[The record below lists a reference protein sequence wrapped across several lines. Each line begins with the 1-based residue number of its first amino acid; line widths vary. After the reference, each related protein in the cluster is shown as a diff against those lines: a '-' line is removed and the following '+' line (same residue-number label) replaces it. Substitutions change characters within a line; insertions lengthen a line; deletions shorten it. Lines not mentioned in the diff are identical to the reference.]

1 MNKVEKIRIKKFKVL
16 EDFEHEFNGENYM
29 IVGENGVGKTSL
41 IQFLGIAFGDQ
52 KHIQPDCYG
61 DGVVWIDKDGKNY
74 VLKVKIDEGKSKI
87 TITYPDGKTLDSKG
101 ALHTLF
107 GAVSFDPDEFAM
119 LSKTKA
125 GQKDQVLQYKKLLP
139 VEFVSFL
146 ETEEKRIKDWESER
160 TDLGREV
167 TKLKGSVEKNPMLG
181 SNLNDMPSVDI
192 AKVYEELKVA
202 QKHNETVARG
212 QENMATREKEA
223 QEKEK
228 EIDQLKISLKE
239 KRNNANEIANWLNA
253 NPKKDVSEMEK
264 QIAEATEINAKFD
277 AAKALKSDM
286 LKLEGQQNEYGEY
299 TAKIEAGRQLIAD
312 AIRYEKLP
320 IDGLGFDE
328 DKLLWNGIPVNPES
342 LSESEVMELG
352 VRIKFAENPEFGIL
366 LLNRTE
372 SIGKTRWESILSMC
386 KEKGWQVIAEKVERG
401 TEKLTMELIV
411 E

>member
-52 KHIQPDCYG
+52 KHIPPDCYG

-264 QIAEATEINAKFD
+264 QIAEATEINAK
-277 AAKALKSDM
+277 
-286 LKLEGQQNEYGEY
+286 
-299 TAKIEAGRQLIAD
+299 IEAGRQLIAD
-312 AIRYEKLP
+312 AIRDEKLP